1 MLIREEM
8 SVSKPDSYD
17 RVGRNEPWEVD
28 AVGPWYIAI
37 EVRNDNIP
45 ECHNLDIIASVLTE

>member
-8 SVSKPDSYD
+8 YVSKPDSYD
-17 RVGRNEPWEVD
+17 QVRRNEPWEVD
-28 AVGPWYIAI
+28 AVGPWSIAI
-37 EVRNDNIP
+37 EVRYVKIP